1 MAAAQPNVAGGEL
14 LRQGGTGQEGGGHSE
29 VDKWLGSSSF
39 PAQRSQQPSPP
50 AAHVDPASSDPEVRA
65 ARAVAKR
72 IHTDPAGGHH
82 WASSFGGVR

>member
-1 MAAAQPNVAGGEL
+1 MAAAQPNVLGGEL

-39 PAQRSQQPSPP
+39 PAQRLQQPSPP
-50 AAHVDPASSDPEVRA
+50 AAEVDPACSDPAVRA
-65 ARAVAKR
+65 ARAVAKS
-72 IHTDPAGGHH
+72 IHADPEGSHT

>member
-1 MAAAQPNVAGGEL
+1 MAAAQPNVVGGEL

-50 AAHVDPASSDPEVRA
+50 AAHVDLASSDPEVRA
-65 ARAVAKR
+65 ARAVAKH

>member
-1 MAAAQPNVAGGEL
+1 MAAAQPNVVGGEL
-14 LRQGGTGQEGGGHSE
+14 LSQGGTGQEGGGHSE

-50 AAHVDPASSDPEVRA
+50 AAHVDPASSDPAVRA
-65 ARAVAKR
+65 ARAVAKC
-72 IHTDPAGGHH
+72 IHADPDGGHT

>member
-1 MAAAQPNVAGGEL
+1 MAAAQPNVVGGEL

-65 ARAVAKR
+65 AGQWRS
-72 IHTDPAGGHH
+72 
-82 WASSFGGVR
+82 ASTLIQQAATIGRRPLVE

>member
-1 MAAAQPNVAGGEL
+1 MAAAQPNVVVGEL
-14 LRQGGTGQEGGGHSE
+14 LSQGGTGQEGGGQSE
-29 VDKWLGSSSF
+29 VDKWLGSSSL
-39 PAQRSQQPSPP
+39 PAQRSQQPSLP
-50 AAHVDPASSDPEVRA
+50 ATHVDSASSDPEVRA